1 MVKYN
6 LTSIN
11 NWKIR
16 RRLGDKEMK
25 TINVFHYDAFTN
37 KPNMGN
43 PAGVVLEADGLTEEE
58 MQRIAEKVGFN
69 ETAFVLSSEVADI
82 RMRYFTP
89 GFEMNLCG
97 HGTVGTIYALRE
109 RGLLEEKTNLTIE
122 TKAGVLPIQ
131 IGANENGETFIKM
144 RQAAPQF
151 KDFAGSKQELA
162 HSIGLEVTDLDAS
175 VPIVY
180 GSTGNWTVIVPIKNL
195 DACERMKPNNDKF
208 PSVLKEISNASIH
221 PLCMETYDAEAKMH
235 GRHFSSPYSGTIEDP
250 VTGTASG
257 VMGAYYATYLEKDF
271 DHELELIVEQG
282 QEINK
287 DGRVMVYVTKDVE
300 NDNLQIDIAG
310 TAVYVKEFEISI

>member
-1 MVKYN
+1 
-6 LTSIN
+6 
-11 NWKIR
+11 
-16 RRLGDKEMK
+16 MK

-43 PAGVVLEADGLTEEE
+43 PAGIVLEADGLTEED

-69 ETAFVLSSEVADI
+69 ETSFVLSSEVADI

-89 GFEMNLCG
+89 GFEMDLCG

-122 TKAGVLPIQ
+122 TKAGILPIQ

-144 RQAAPQF
+144 RQAASQF
-151 KDFAGSKQELA
+151 KDFAGSKEELA

-195 DACERMKPNNDKF
+195 DACERMKPKNEAF
-208 PSVLKEISNASIH
+208 PSVLKEIPKASIH
-221 PLCMETYDAEAKMH
+221 PVCLETYDEQVQMH
-235 GRHFSSPYSGTIEDP
+235 GRHFSSPYAGTIEDP

>member
-1 MVKYN
+1 
-6 LTSIN
+6 
-11 NWKIR
+11 
-16 RRLGDKEMK
+16 
-25 TINVFHYDAFTN
+25 
-37 KPNMGN
+37 MGN
-43 PAGVVLEADGLTEEE
+43 PAGIVLEADGLTEED

-69 ETAFVLSSEVADI
+69 ETSFVLSSEVADI

-89 GFEMNLCG
+89 GFEMDLCG

-109 RGLLEEKTNLTIE
+109 RGLLEEKANLTIE
-122 TKAGVLPIQ
+122 TKAGILPIQ

-151 KDFAGSKQELA
+151 KDFAGSKEELA

-195 DACERMKPNNDKF
+195 DACERMKPKNEAF
-208 PSVLKEISNASIH
+208 PSVLKEIPKASIH
-221 PLCMETYDAEAKMH
+221 PVCLETYDEQVQMH
-235 GRHFSSPYSGTIEDP
+235 GRHFSSPYSGMIEDP

-271 DHELELIVEQG
+271 DRELELIVEQG

-287 DGRVMVYVTKDVE
+287 DGRVTVYVTKDVE

>member
-1 MVKYN
+1 MKRTN
-6 LTSIN
+6 KGI
-11 NWKIR
+11 KI
-16 RRLGDKEMK
+16 K

-43 PAGVVLEADGLTEEE
+43 PAGIVLEADGLTEED

-69 ETAFVLSSEVADI
+69 ETSFVLSSEVADI

-89 GFEMNLCG
+89 GFEMDLCG

-122 TKAGVLPIQ
+122 TKAGILPIQ

-151 KDFAGSKQELA
+151 KDFAGSKEELA

-195 DACERMKPNNDKF
+195 DACERMKPKNEAF
-208 PSVLKEISNASIH
+208 PSVLKEIPKASIH
-221 PLCMETYDAEAKMH
+221 PVCLETYDEQVQMH
-235 GRHFSSPYSGTIEDP
+235 GRHFSSPYSGMIEDP
-250 VTGTASG
+250 VTGTASW

-271 DHELELIVEQG
+271 DRELELIVEQG

-287 DGRVMVYVTKDVE
+287 DGRVTVYVTKDVE

>member
-1 MVKYN
+1 
-6 LTSIN
+6 
-11 NWKIR
+11 
-16 RRLGDKEMK
+16 MK

-43 PAGVVLEADGLTEEE
+43 PAGIVLEADGLTEED

-69 ETAFVLSSEVADI
+69 ETSFVLSSEVADI

-89 GFEMNLCG
+89 GFEMDLCG

-122 TKAGVLPIQ
+122 TKAGILPIQ

-144 RQAAPQF
+144 RQAAPHF
-151 KDFAGSKQELA
+151 KDFAGSKEELA

-195 DACERMKPNNDKF
+195 DACERMKPKNEAF
-208 PSVLKEISNASIH
+208 PAVLKEIPKASIH
-221 PLCMETYDAEAKMH
+221 PVCLETYDEQVQMH

-257 VMGAYYATYLEKDF
+257 VMGAYYATYLEKNF
-271 DHELELIVEQG
+271 DHELELIIEQG

-287 DGRVMVYVTKDVE
+287 DGRVTVYVTKDVE
-300 NDNLQIDIAG
+300 NEKLQIDIAG
-310 TAVYVKEFEISI
+310 TAVYVKEFEVSI

>member
-1 MVKYN
+1 
-6 LTSIN
+6 
-11 NWKIR
+11 
-16 RRLGDKEMK
+16 MK

-43 PAGVVLEADGLTEEE
+43 PAGIVLEADGLTEED

-69 ETAFVLSSEVADI
+69 ETSFVLSSEVADI

-89 GFEMNLCG
+89 GFEMDLCG

-109 RGLLEEKTNLTIE
+109 RSLLEEKTNLTIE
-122 TKAGVLPIQ
+122 TKAGILPIQ

-144 RQAAPQF
+144 RQAATQF
-151 KDFAGSKQELA
+151 KDFAGSKEELA

-195 DACERMKPNNDKF
+195 DACERMKPKNEAF
-208 PSVLKEISNASIH
+208 PSVLKEIPKASIH
-221 PLCMETYDAEAKMH
+221 PVCLETYDEQVQMH
-235 GRHFSSPYSGTIEDP
+235 GRHFSSPYSGTSEDP

-271 DHELELIVEQG
+271 DRELELIVEQG

-287 DGRVMVYVTKDVE
+287 DGRVTVYVTKDVE

>member
-1 MVKYN
+1 
-6 LTSIN
+6 
-11 NWKIR
+11 
-16 RRLGDKEMK
+16 MK

-43 PAGVVLEADGLTEEE
+43 PAGIVLEADGLTEED

-69 ETAFVLSSEVADI
+69 ETSFVLSSEVADI

-89 GFEMNLCG
+89 GFEMDLCG

-122 TKAGVLPIQ
+122 TKAGILPIQ

-144 RQAAPQF
+144 RQAATQF
-151 KDFAGSKQELA
+151 KDFAGSKEELA

-195 DACERMKPNNDKF
+195 DACERMKPKNEAF
-208 PSVLKEISNASIH
+208 PSVLKEIPKASIH
-221 PLCMETYDAEAKMH
+221 PVCLETYDEQVQMH
-235 GRHFSSPYSGTIEDP
+235 GRHFSSPYSGTSEDP

-271 DHELELIVEQG
+271 DRELELIVEQG

-287 DGRVMVYVTKDVE
+287 DGRVTVYVTKDVE

>member
-1 MVKYN
+1 
-6 LTSIN
+6 
-11 NWKIR
+11 
-16 RRLGDKEMK
+16 MK
-25 TINVFHYDAFTN
+25 NINVFHYDAFTN
-37 KPNMGN
+37 KQNMGN
-43 PAGVVLEADGLTEEE
+43 PAGIVLDADGLTEEE

-69 ETAFVLSSEVADI
+69 GTSFVLYSEVADI

-89 GFEMNLCG
+89 GFEMDLCG

-131 IGANENGETFIKM
+131 IGVNEKGETFIKM
-144 RQAAPQF
+144 RQAVPKF
-151 KDFAGSKQELA
+151 KDFTGSKEELA
-162 HSIGLEVTDLDAS
+162 HSIGLNVNDLDVS
-175 VPIVY
+175 LPIVY

-195 DACERMKPNNDKF
+195 DACERMKPNTDAF
-208 PSVLKEISNASIH
+208 PSVLKEIPNASIH
-221 PLCMETYDAEAKMH
+221 PVCLETYDEKVQMH
-235 GRHFSSPYSGTIEDP
+235 GRHFSSAYAGTIEDP

-257 VMGAYYATYLEKDF
+257 VMGAYYATYLDKNF

-287 DGRVMVYVTKDVE
+287 DGRVTVYVTKHVE

-310 TAVYVKEFEISI
+310 TAVYVKEFEVLI

>member
-1 MVKYN
+1 
-6 LTSIN
+6 
-11 NWKIR
+11 
-16 RRLGDKEMK
+16 MK

-43 PAGVVLEADGLTEEE
+43 PAGVVIEADGLTEED

-69 ETAFVLSSEVADI
+69 ETSFVLSSEVADI

-89 GFEMNLCG
+89 GFEMDLCG

-122 TKAGVLPIQ
+122 TKAGILPIQ
-131 IGANENGETFIKM
+131 IGANENRETFIKM

-151 KDFAGSKQELA
+151 KDFAGSKEELA

-180 GSTGNWTVIVPIKNL
+180 GSTGNWTVIIPIKNL
-195 DACERMKPNNDKF
+195 DACERMKPKNEAF
-208 PSVLKEISNASIH
+208 PSVLKEIPKASIH
-221 PLCMETYDAEAKMH
+221 PVCLETYDEQVQMH

-287 DGRVMVYVTKDVE
+287 DGRVTVYVTKDVE
-300 NDNLQIDIAG
+300 NEKLQIDIAG
-310 TAVYVKEFEISI
+310 TAVYVKEFEVLI

>member
-1 MVKYN
+1 
-6 LTSIN
+6 
-11 NWKIR
+11 
-16 RRLGDKEMK
+16 MK

-43 PAGVVLEADGLTEEE
+43 PAGIVLEADGLTEED

-69 ETAFVLSSEVADI
+69 ETSFVLSSEVADI

-89 GFEMNLCG
+89 GFEMDLCG

-109 RGLLEEKTNLTIE
+109 RGLLEEKTSLTIE
-122 TKAGVLPIQ
+122 TKAGILPIQ

-151 KDFAGSKQELA
+151 KDFAGSKEELA

-195 DACERMKPNNDKF
+195 DACERMKPKNEAF
-208 PSVLKEISNASIH
+208 PSVLKEIPKASIH
-221 PLCMETYDAEAKMH
+221 PVCLETYDEQVQMH
-235 GRHFSSPYSGTIEDP
+235 GRHFSSPYSGMIEDP

-271 DHELELIVEQG
+271 DRELELIVEQG

-287 DGRVMVYVTKDVE
+287 DGRVTVYVTKDVE

>member
-1 MVKYN
+1 
-6 LTSIN
+6 
-11 NWKIR
+11 
-16 RRLGDKEMK
+16 MK

-43 PAGVVLEADGLTEEE
+43 PAGIVLEADGLTEED

-69 ETAFVLSSEVADI
+69 ETSFILSSEVADI

-89 GFEMNLCG
+89 GFEMDLCG

-109 RGLLEEKTNLTIE
+109 RGLLEEKTNLTFE
-122 TKAGVLPIQ
+122 TKAGILPIQ

-151 KDFAGSKQELA
+151 KDFAGSKEELA

-195 DACERMKPNNDKF
+195 DACERMKPKNEAF
-208 PSVLKEISNASIH
+208 PSVLKEIPKASIH
-221 PLCMETYDAEAKMH
+221 PVCLETYDEQVQMH
-235 GRHFSSPYSGTIEDP
+235 GRHFSSPYAGTIEDP

-257 VMGAYYATYLEKDF
+257 VMGAYYERYLKKDF

>member
-1 MVKYN
+1 
-6 LTSIN
+6 
-11 NWKIR
+11 
-16 RRLGDKEMK
+16 MK
-25 TINVFHYDAFTN
+25 AINVFHYDAFTN

-69 ETAFVLSSEVADI
+69 ETSFVLSSEVADI

-89 GFEMNLCG
+89 GFEMDLCG

-109 RGLLEEKTNLTIE
+109 RGLLEEETNLTIE
-122 TKAGVLPIQ
+122 TKAGILPIQ
-131 IGANENGETFIKM
+131 IGVNENGETFIKM

-151 KDFAGSKQELA
+151 KGFAGSKEELA
-162 HSIGLEVTDLDAS
+162 HSIGLEVNDLDAS
-175 VPIVY
+175 LPIVY
-180 GSTGNWTVIVPIKNL
+180 GSTGNWTVIVPIKKL

-208 PSVLKEISNASIH
+208 PSILKEIQKASIH
-221 PLCMETYDAEAKMH
+221 PVCLETYDEQVQMH

-271 DHELELIVEQG
+271 DHELELIIEQG
-282 QEINK
+282 QEMNK
-287 DGRVMVYVTKDVE
+287 DGRVTVYVTKDVE
-300 NDNLQIDIAG
+300 DGKLQIDIAG

>member
-1 MVKYN
+1 
-6 LTSIN
+6 
-11 NWKIR
+11 
-16 RRLGDKEMK
+16 MK
-25 TINVFHYDAFTN
+25 NINVFHYDAFTN

-89 GFEMNLCG
+89 GFEMDLCG

-109 RGLLEEKTNLTIE
+109 RGLLEEKINLTIE
-122 TKAGVLPIQ
+122 TKAGILPIQ
-131 IGANENGETFIKM
+131 IGANENGETFIKV

-151 KDFAGSKQELA
+151 KDFTGSKEELA

-195 DACERMKPNNDKF
+195 DACERMKPKNEAF
-208 PSVLKEISNASIH
+208 PSVLKEIPKNSIH
-221 PLCMETYDAEAKMH
+221 PVCLETYDEQVQMH
-235 GRHFSSPYSGTIEDP
+235 GRHFSSPYAGTIEDP

-287 DGRVMVYVTKDVE
+287 DGRVTVYVTKDVE
-300 NDNLQIDIAG
+300 NEKLQIDIAG

>member
-1 MVKYN
+1 
-6 LTSIN
+6 
-11 NWKIR
+11 
-16 RRLGDKEMK
+16 MK

-43 PAGVVLEADGLTEEE
+43 PAGVVLEADGLTEED

-69 ETAFVLSSEVADI
+69 ETSFVLSSEVADI

-89 GFEMNLCG
+89 GFEMDLCG

-122 TKAGVLPIQ
+122 TKAGILPIQ

-151 KDFAGSKQELA
+151 KDFAGSKEELA

-195 DACERMKPNNDKF
+195 DACERMKPKNEAF
-208 PSVLKEISNASIH
+208 PAVLKEIPKASIH
-221 PLCMETYDAEAKMH
+221 PVCLETYDEQVQMH

-257 VMGAYYATYLEKDF
+257 VMGAYYATYLEKNF
-271 DHELELIVEQG
+271 DHELELIIEQG

-287 DGRVMVYVTKDVE
+287 DGRVTVYVTKDVE
-300 NDNLQIDIAG
+300 NEKLQIDIAG
-310 TAVYVKEFEISI
+310 TAVYVKEFEVSI

>member
-1 MVKYN
+1 
-6 LTSIN
+6 
-11 NWKIR
+11 
-16 RRLGDKEMK
+16 MK
-25 TINVFHYDAFTN
+25 KVNVVHYDAFSN

-43 PAGVVLEADGLTEEE
+43 PAGIVLEADGLTEEE

-69 ETAFVLSSEVADI
+69 ETSFVLSSEVADI
-82 RMRYFTP
+82 KMRYFTP
-89 GFEMNLCG
+89 GFEMDLCG

-109 RGLLEEKTNLTIE
+109 RGLLEEETNLTIE
-122 TKAGVLPIQ
+122 TKAGILPIQ
-131 IGANENGETFIKM
+131 IGVNENGETFIKM

-151 KDFAGSKQELA
+151 KDFTGSEEELA
-162 HSIGLEVTDLDAS
+162 HSIGLEVNDLDVS
-175 VPIVY
+175 LPIVY
-180 GSTGNWTVIVPIKNL
+180 GNTGNWTVIVPIKNL
-195 DACERMKPNNDKF
+195 DSCERMKPNNVAF
-208 PSVLKEISNASIH
+208 PSVLKEIPKASIH
-221 PLCMETYDAEAKMH
+221 PLCLETYDAEAKMH

-287 DGRVMVYVTKDVE
+287 DGRVTVYVTKDVE

>member
-1 MVKYN
+1 
-6 LTSIN
+6 
-11 NWKIR
+11 
-16 RRLGDKEMK
+16 MK

-43 PAGVVLEADGLTEEE
+43 PAGIVLEADGLTEED

-69 ETAFVLSSEVADI
+69 ETSFVLSSEVADI

-89 GFEMNLCG
+89 GFEMDLCG

-122 TKAGVLPIQ
+122 TKAGILPIQ

-151 KDFAGSKQELA
+151 KDFAGSKEELA

-180 GSTGNWTVIVPIKNL
+180 GSMGNWTVIVPIKNL
-195 DACERMKPNNDKF
+195 DACERMKPKNEAF
-208 PSVLKEISNASIH
+208 PSVLKEIPKASIH
-221 PLCMETYDAEAKMH
+221 PVCLETYDEQVQMH
-235 GRHFSSPYSGTIEDP
+235 GRHFSSPYSGMIEDP

-271 DHELELIVEQG
+271 DRELELIVEQG

-287 DGRVMVYVTKDVE
+287 DGRVTVYVTKDVE
-300 NDNLQIDIAG
+300 NEKLQIDIAG
-310 TAVYVKEFEISI
+310 TAVYVKEFEVSI